1 MKKIIFLLV
10 TIFSMLG
17 VFGQDKKLSK
27 KQLKAI
33 EKLEVGQDKKLS
45 KKQLKALE
53 KLENKKALEE
63 LKSQKALKK
72 LNDNIK
78 EKLEARIS
86 FPVIDVKDSNQKIV
100 FKNESS
106 AIKFKNIS
114 KPYTDQIENIG
125 PYLFST
131 LIPLLNV
138 GQVKTDSGQSIV
150 YFPIMLVNW
159 NRTAGKLSAAQKF
172 IIPQGASIS
181 ELAYKFETEN
191 GSAIIFEFIVGR
203 SYSYGLILETKLDKL
218 LARIGKQEIGIMTD
232 SRDNRTYKWVKIG
245 DQNWFGENLKF
256 NTGEVKR
263 DKNMEVMAYS
273 NYFGRYY
280 NFSQAISSCP
290 EGWHL
295 PSDGEWKE
303 LELEIGLNPEF
314 LDYIGTSF
322 RPGFET
328 EFGANNNT
336 FPGTDLKSSEE
347 LMFFARHAGV
357 LGIKKYGNFELYRH
371 REVGYYWTS
380 SKADESTAILR
391 CIGSDYSG
399 IVRDKAPTKTNYF
412 SCRCVE
418 NRDLSSMIKNS
429 PKLIEITTKITEA
442 PNVAGNYFDRSI
454 EFFLNGEA
462 NLAVDDINKAIELD
476 GNDLEQKLFKAQIL
490 FNKSYE
496 KDADE
501 IRQLVAEYTAVN
513 MENDFAY
520 FFECRLALYDS
531 KDGVLKATSD
541 NERIKK
547 GLISIDKALAIDP
560 QNPYYNDYRARILVI
575 LGEYKS
581 AINALNKQ
589 LEVDTKNGD
598 TYYLLGLM
606 KLRYNNQQNRK
617 INNANAFEWCTLI
630 GGACFKVTST
640 QLKQVCRY
648 FTKAINYGKTI
659 SPDYMSLCGELK
671 QAETLQK
678 HKPIVYTGPRGGRYT
693 LSSGGN
699 KVYIP
704 RR

>member
-1 MKKIIFLLV
+1 MKKIIFLII

-17 VFGQDKKLSK
+17 VFGQDEKLSK
-27 KQLKAI
+27 KQI
-33 EKLEVGQDKKLS
+33 
-45 KKQLKALE
+45 KALE
-53 KLENKKALEE
+53 KIENKKAKEK
-63 LKSQKALKK
+63 LKNQQALKK
-72 LNDNIK
+72 INDKIK
-78 EKLEARIS
+78 EDLKERIS
-86 FPVIDVKDSNQKIV
+86 FPVIDVKDPNQKIV

-106 AIKFKNIS
+106 AIEFKNIS
-114 KPYTDQIENIG
+114 KPYTDQIESIG

-150 YFPIMLVNW
+150 YFPKMLVNW
-159 NRTAGKLSAAQKF
+159 NRTAGRLSAKQKF
-172 IIPQGASIS
+172 IIPEGASVN
-181 ELAYKFETEN
+181 ELAYRFETEN
-191 GSAIIFEFIVGR
+191 GSAIMFEFIVDR
-203 SYSYGLILETKLDKL
+203 SYSYGLILENKLDKL

-245 DQNWFGENLKF
+245 DLNWFGENLKF
-256 NTGEVKR
+256 NTGEVIR
-263 DKNMEVMAYS
+263 DKNMQVMAYS
-273 NYFGRYY
+273 NYDGRYY
-280 NFSQAISSCP
+280 NFGQAIASCP
-290 EGWHL
+290 EGWHI

-314 LDYIGTSF
+314 LDYIGTSS
-322 RPGFET
+322 RPGFST
-328 EFGANNNT
+328 EYGANNNT

-357 LGIKKYGNFELYRH
+357 LGIKKYGSFNLIQH
-371 REVGYYWTS
+371 REAGYYWTS
-380 SKADESTAILR
+380 SKADQSTALTRI
-391 CIGSDYSG
+391 IGTEKMIPGGG
-399 IVRDKAPTKTNYF
+399 ITRYKANTLVSYM

-462 NLAVDDINKAIELD
+462 NLAVDDINKAIELN
-476 GNDLEQKLFKAQIL
+476 GKDLEQKLFKAQIL
-490 FNKSYE
+490 FNNSYE

-547 GLISIDKALAIDP
+547 GLISIDKALTIDP
-560 QNPYYNDYRARILVI
+560 QNPYYNDYRARILVT
-575 LGEYKS
+575 LGEYKG
-581 AINALNKQ
+581 AINALSKQ

-617 INNANAFEWCTLI
+617 NNNVKAFDWCTLI

-640 QLKQVCRY
+640 QLKQVCGY

-671 QAETLQK
+671 QAETLEK
-678 HKPIVYTGPRGGRYT
+678 HKPIIYTGPRGGRYT
-693 LSSGGN
+693 LTSSGN

>member
-1 MKKIIFLLV
+1 M
-10 TIFSMLG
+10 
-17 VFGQDKKLSK
+17 
-27 KQLKAI
+27 
-33 EKLEVGQDKKLS
+33 
-45 KKQLKALE
+45 
-53 KLENKKALEE
+53 
-63 LKSQKALKK
+63 
-72 LNDNIK
+72 
-78 EKLEARIS
+78 
-86 FPVIDVKDSNQKIV
+86 
-100 FKNESS
+100 
-106 AIKFKNIS
+106 
-114 KPYTDQIENIG
+114 
-125 PYLFST
+125 
-131 LIPLLNV
+131 IPLLNV

-256 NTGEVKR
+256 NTGENFYDYSSGKAI
-263 DKNMEVMAYS
+263 AYS

-280 NFSQAISSCP
+280 NFSQAISACP

-303 LELEIGLNPEF
+303 LELEIGLLPEF
-314 LDYIGTSF
+314 VDYMDLRS
-322 RPGFET
+322 RPGFST
-328 EFGANNNT
+328 KFGAINNT

-347 LMFFARHAGV
+347 LMFFARHAGIM
-357 LGIKKYGNFELYRH
+357 LKQKYGGFKLDQH
-371 REVGYYWTS
+371 RMAGYYWTS
-380 SKADESTAILR
+380 SKADESFAIDR
-391 CIGSDYSG
+391 VIGTEEMIPGGG
-399 IVRDKAPTKTNYF
+399 IIRYKASTLINYM

-418 NRDLSSMIKNS
+418 DRDLSSMIKNS